1 MLYHFVSMD
10 SNCKYYCY
18 KNNKKLKD
26 RDINKPDK
34 VKLVFFDMDG
44 VLADTISS
52 WKKIH
57 DYFGTSNDKSIDDY
71 LKGKINDLEFIER
84 DVSLWKKTGNV
95 TTKYTIEDILF
106 DTPVMNGAK
115 EFINYLKK
123 NDIKTAIISAGLD
136 ILANKLAEELGIDY
150 VYANGVKEDAEGIL
164 TGEGILK
171 VELTGKD
178 KNVKKLAKKLNIEPK
193 DCAAIGNSCFD
204 IPMFNNSGLA
214 IAFNPEDQCVRKSAD
229 IIVEGKNLK
238 NIIPKIKPYI

>member
-1 MLYHFVSMD
+1 MD